1 MSSSNA
7 LTKSLST
14 ETISSFS
21 TTLSSNKW
29 LLANN
34 ELNANLYSIPTAIAL
49 ADLLTDGDY
58 KLIIA
63 DLGFDTN
70 KPKLKVRIK
79 GGLCCLWPHSRPGSY
94 K

>member
-1 MSSSNA
+1 MTSLLFDVFISA

-21 TTLSSNKW
+21 TTITSNKW

-34 ELNANLYSIPTAIAL
+34 EVNANLYTITSCIAL
-49 ADLLTDGDY
+49 ADLMADGDY

-63 DLGFDTN
+63 DFGFDSN
-70 KPKLKVRIK
+70 KPKLKVQSIESNP
-79 GGLCCLWPHSRPGSY
+79 CL
-94 K
+94 KENI